1 MVEACAA
8 FAHHDILYDAAMSD
22 TDEELSDTA
31 ARIAH
36 DLNNLFGVIATYA
49 SFVHDEVSAAA
60 TGDIGRPWASV
71 TADVARIL
79 VATEQAALLTDELQ
93 SAARRGEA

>member
-8 FAHHDILYDAAMSD
+8 FAHHDVLYDAAMPA
-22 TDEELSDTA
+22 TDEELSDIA

-36 DLNNLFGVIATYA
+36 DLNNLFGVIGTYA
-49 SFVHDEVSAAA
+49 TFVHDEVSAAA

-71 TADVARIL
+71 AADVARIR
-79 VATEQAALLTDELQ
+79 VATQQAALLTNELQ

>member
-1 MVEACAA
+1 MDHCRA
-8 FAHHDILYDAAMSD
+8 YDAAVSD
-22 TDEELSDTA
+22 AADQLSDTA

-49 SFVHDEVSAAA
+49 TFVHDEVSAAA

-71 TADVARIL
+71 TADVARIRI
-79 VATEQAALLTDELQ
+79 ATQQAALLTNELQ